1 MRKDRGKDLIGG
13 LEFIDIL
20 VDRMKRTSNKEWFRQ
35 QARFI
40 NSVLRTANQD
50 VELYKKV
57 AIANDNNF

>member
-1 MRKDRGKDLIGG
+1 MRKGGDKDLIGG

-40 NSVLRTANQD
+40 NSGLRTANQNI
-50 VELYKKV
+50 ELYKKV
-57 AIANDNNF
+57 TSSLDG

>member
-1 MRKDRGKDLIGG
+1 MEKEYDHDKNLRGG

-20 VDRMKRTSNKEWFRQ
+20 VDYMKITPNADWSRQ

-50 VELYKKV
+50 IELYKKV
-57 AIANDNNF
+57 KGI